1 MISRTRRQSWI
12 SWQVQRPLSW
22 KIRLRRWMP
31 SNWKSLSRKNRSWLF
46 SSVSHV
52 KNSLLDI
59 FALILL
65 KRSSMLN
72 VKQLVA
78 YSKKNYF
85 LKMYFC
91 KDIFYFTCESWYY
104 SQYLK
109 TQFLKYGTP
118 RPLFLIPITM
128 SINTNRNKL
137 RLCAWDLNLWL
148 QDRSRRQNLGAM
160 TAARHK

>member
-1 MISRTRRQSWI
+1 
-12 SWQVQRPLSW
+12 
-22 KIRLRRWMP
+22 
-31 SNWKSLSRKNRSWLF
+31 
-46 SSVSHV
+46 
-52 KNSLLDI
+52 
-59 FALILL
+59 
-65 KRSSMLN
+65 MLN

-118 RPLFLIPITM
+118 GPFFSFQSQLQFQFQQY
-128 SINTNRNKL
+128 KL
-137 RLCAWDLNLWL
+137 KKA
-148 QDRSRRQNLGAM
+148 
-160 TAARHK
+160 